1 MGGSTMARTL
11 KVRKPTSTE
20 RRRLQTALE
29 ETTDKHIRRRAE
41 VILFYAAGLNG
52 SEIAAALGVHPNTVY
67 ADLYAFDQQGLAS
80 LNSFSRGGAPPRITT
95 EQCAE
100 IWHLAEQE
108 PIEFGLPYGRWSL
121 ANFREFLIRQRRVL
135 KRISRE
141 HLRRILSKGGIRF
154 RRVQRKLISH
164 DPQRRAI
171 LARIRQVF
179 KHLPPNGVLLSF
191 DVKPIAVKAYGG
203 RRFTSA
209 KQLVLER
216 YQKTR
221 GRFYLFAA
229 YDVKCGRVRWRYYHR
244 KASQQVCLFMQQ
256 VQRWYPSQKVWVV
269 LDQDTAHPRKSRQT
283 RRVMRSLKL
292 HWISLPKGSP
302 DDNPVE
308 IIFSDIQLMVLDNSN
323 DPDEQATRKRISQH
337 LSRRNRRRSR
347 CIRIPYLPDSH
358 KG

>member
-1 MGGSTMARTL
+1 MARTL
-11 KVRKPTSTE
+11 KVRKPTSAE
-20 RRRLQTALE
+20 RSRLQAVLE
-29 ETTDKHIRRRAE
+29 ETTDKHVRRRAE

-52 SEIAAALGVHPNTVY
+52 AEIAVALGVHPNTVY
-67 ADLYAFDQQGLAS
+67 ADFHIFDQQGLAG
-80 LNSFSRGGAPPRITT
+80 LRSFSHGGVPPRITT
-95 EQCAE
+95 AQCTE
-100 IWHLAEQE
+100 IWRLAERE
-108 PIEFGLPYGRWSL
+108 PIEFGLPFGRWSL
-121 ANFREFLIRQRRVL
+121 TNFREFLIRRRHVL
-135 KRISRE
+135 KQVSRE
-141 HLRRILSKGGIRF
+141 HLRRILRKGGIRF

-179 KHLPPNGVLLSF
+179 KHLPPDGVLLFF

-209 KQLVLER
+209 KQLILER

-256 VQRWYPSQKVWVV
+256 VRRWYPTQKVWVV
-269 LDQDTAHPRKSRQT
+269 LDQDRAHPCKSRQT
-283 RRVMRSLKL
+283 RHVMRSLKL

-308 IIFSDIQLMVLDNSN
+308 TIFSDIQLMVLDNSN
-323 DPDEQATRKRISQH
+323 DPDEQTTQKRISQH
-337 LSRRNRRRSR
+337 LSRRNRRRGR
-347 CIRIPYLPDSH
+347 FIRITYLPDSH

>member
-1 MGGSTMARTL
+1 MARTL
-11 KVRKPTSTE
+11 KVRKPTSAE
-20 RRRLQTALE
+20 RSRLQTVLE
-29 ETTDKHIRRRAE
+29 ETTDKHVRRRAE
-41 VILFYAAGLNG
+41 AILFYAAGLNG
-52 SEIAAALGVHPNTVY
+52 TEIAAALGVHPNTVY
-67 ADLYAFDQQGLAS
+67 VDPHIFDQQGLAG
-80 LNSFSRGGAPPRITT
+80 LRSFSHGGAPPHITT

-100 IWHLAEQE
+100 IWHLAERE
-108 PIEFGLPYGRWSL
+108 PIEFGLPFGRWSL
-121 ANFREFLIRQRRVL
+121 ANLREFLIRRRRVL
-135 KRISRE
+135 KQISRE
-141 HLRRILSKGGIRF
+141 HLRRILRKGGIRF

-179 KHLPPNGVLLSF
+179 KHLPPDGVLLFF

-209 KQLVLER
+209 KQPILER

-256 VQRWYPSQKVWVV
+256 VRRWYPTQKVWLV
-269 LDQDTAHPRKSRQT
+269 LDQDSAHPRKSRLTQHI
-283 RRVMRSLKL
+283 MRSLKL

-323 DPDEQATRKRISQH
+323 DPDEQTTQKRISQH
-337 LSRRNRRRSR
+337 LGRRNRRRGR
-347 CIRIPYLPDSH
+347 FIRIPYLPDSH

>member
-1 MGGSTMARTL
+1 MARTL
-11 KVRKPTSTE
+11 KVRKPTPAE
-20 RRRLQTALE
+20 RSRLQTVLE
-29 ETTDKHIRRRAE
+29 ETTDKHVRRRAE
-41 VILFYAAGLNG
+41 AILFYAAGLNG
-52 SEIAAALGVHPNTVY
+52 TEIAAALGVHPNTVY
-67 ADLYAFDQQGLAS
+67 VDLHIFDQQGLAG
-80 LNSFSRGGAPPRITT
+80 LRSFSHGGAPPYITT

-100 IWHLAEQE
+100 IWHLAERE
-108 PIEFGLPYGRWSL
+108 PIEFGLPFGRWSL
-121 ANFREFLIRQRRVL
+121 ANLREFLIRRRRVL
-135 KRISRE
+135 KQISRE
-141 HLRRILSKGGIRF
+141 HLRRILRKGGIRF

-179 KHLPPNGVLLSF
+179 KHLPPDGVLLFF

-209 KQLVLER
+209 KQPILER

-256 VQRWYPSQKVWVV
+256 VRRWYPTQKVWLV
-269 LDQDTAHPRKSRQT
+269 LDQDSAHPRKSRLTQHI
-283 RRVMRSLKL
+283 MRSLKL

-323 DPDEQATRKRISQH
+323 DPDEQTTQKRISQH
-337 LSRRNRRRSR
+337 LGRRNRRRGR
-347 CIRIPYLPDSH
+347 FIHIPYLPDSH